1 MNVIVF
7 PGPAC
12 LATWPSVAFLG
23 TSEERRRQSG
33 EPGRNGQPALC
44 NCWAALRVWGTPGP
58 DPVRVYLLSWVWLL
72 PHGRQPPRLLC
83 PCDSPGMNTGAGS
96 HGLLQATLPIQG
108 LNPHLLCLLLWQ
120 AGSSPLCH
128 GLPGVNSER
137 DPPSTTLPPSPSW
150 AELSPHWELV
160 HRWVLCLRR
169 LLLWP
174 SYYTLL
180 Q

>member
-23 TSEERRRQSG
+23 TSEGTQEAVRWARAQW
-33 EPGRNGQPALC
+33 QPAPC
-44 NCWAALRVWGTPGP
+44 NCWAALQVWVTPGP

-83 PCDSPGMNTGAGS
+83 PWDSPGTNTGAGC

-108 LNPHLLCLLLWQ
+108 LNPHLLSPAL
-120 AGSSPLCH
+120 AGGFFSTVPWTTRCEFWE
-128 GLPGVNSER
+128 G
-137 DPPSTTLPPSPSW
+137 PPSTTLPPSPSW
-150 AELSPHWELV
+150 AERSPHWELV

-180 Q
+180 E